1 MKGQVF
7 AILNKITP
15 QNFKD
20 LSVKIIALGFDDLEK
35 LEIAV
40 EIVFDKAVL
49 EPAFSQTYANL
60 CKVMSSIQFP
70 DDPNPKVSPFLKT
83 LLNRCEE
90 EFLKEKSGEL
100 EINKKIA
107 ALTEVERKRKVEEFQ
122 YLRTTRKKKMLGNI
136 NFIGELYNLSMIS
149 TNIIMESY
157 IQYLLLKSRDEE
169 SIECLSKLF
178 GTVGQKL
185 ELECSE
191 VTAQS
196 DIFEKIFVMFKQVNC
211 HIGSRILIHLQKL

>member
-1 MKGQVF
+1 MKGRVI

-100 EINKKIA
+100 EINKK
-107 ALTEVERKRKVEEFQ
+107 
-122 YLRTTRKKKMLGNI
+122 KMLGNI
-136 NFIGELYNLSMIS
+136 NLIGELYNLSMIS

-191 VTAQS
+191 VTTQS

>member
-1 MKGQVF
+1 MKGRVI

-49 EPAFSQTYANL
+49 EPAFGQTYANL

-83 LLNRCEE
+83 LLNRCEK

-100 EINKKIA
+100 EINKK
-107 ALTEVERKRKVEEFQ
+107 
-122 YLRTTRKKKMLGNI
+122 KMLGNI
-136 NFIGELYNLSMIS
+136 NLIGELYNLSMIS

-185 ELECSE
+185 ELECSK
-191 VTAQS
+191 VTTQS

>member
-1 MKGQVF
+1 MKGQVI

-40 EIVFDKAVL
+40 EILFDKAVL

-83 LLNRCEE
+83 LLNRCEK

-100 EINKKIA
+100 EINKK
-107 ALTEVERKRKVEEFQ
+107 
-122 YLRTTRKKKMLGNI
+122 KMLGNI
-136 NFIGELYNLSMIS
+136 NLIGELYNLSMIS

-185 ELECSE
+185 ELECSK
-191 VTAQS
+191 VTTQS

-211 HIGSRILIHLQKL
+211 HIGSHILIHLQKL

>member
-1 MKGQVF
+1 MKGQVI

-83 LLNRCEE
+83 LLNRCEK

-100 EINKKIA
+100 EINKK
-107 ALTEVERKRKVEEFQ
+107 
-122 YLRTTRKKKMLGNI
+122 KMLGNI
-136 NFIGELYNLSMIS
+136 NLIGELYNLSMIS

-185 ELECSE
+185 ELECSK
-191 VTAQS
+191 VTTQS

>member
-1 MKGQVF
+1 MKGQVI

-100 EINKKIA
+100 EINKK
-107 ALTEVERKRKVEEFQ
+107 
-122 YLRTTRKKKMLGNI
+122 KMLGNI
-136 NFIGELYNLSMIS
+136 NLIGELYNLSMIS

-185 ELECSE
+185 ELECSK
-191 VTAQS
+191 VTTQS

>member
-1 MKGQVF
+1 MKGRVI

-100 EINKKIA
+100 EINKK
-107 ALTEVERKRKVEEFQ
+107 
-122 YLRTTRKKKMLGNI
+122 KMLGNI
-136 NFIGELYNLSMIS
+136 NLIGELYNLSMIS

-185 ELECSE
+185 ELECSK
-191 VTAQS
+191 VTTQS

>member
-1 MKGQVF
+1 MKGQVI

-20 LSVKIIALGFDDLEK
+20 LSVKIVGLGFDDLKK

-100 EINKKIA
+100 EINKK
-107 ALTEVERKRKVEEFQ
+107 
-122 YLRTTRKKKMLGNI
+122 KMLGNI
-136 NFIGELYNLSMIS
+136 NLIGELYNLSMIS

-185 ELECSE
+185 ELECSK
-191 VTAQS
+191 VTTQS